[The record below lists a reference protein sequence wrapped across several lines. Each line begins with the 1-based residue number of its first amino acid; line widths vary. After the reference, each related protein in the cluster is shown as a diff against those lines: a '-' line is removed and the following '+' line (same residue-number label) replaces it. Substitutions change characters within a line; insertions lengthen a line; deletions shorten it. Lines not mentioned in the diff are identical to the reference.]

1 VRGMKERVG
10 CEWKKGFIM
19 ERRVKGY
26 ASLSG
31 ELTLPGDKSIS
42 HRAVI
47 LNSIARGRAK
57 IVNFA
62 PGADLIATVSCL
74 RALGVEIIEEGN
86 KLTISGVG
94 REGFREPSD
103 VLNASNS
110 ATTMRLL
117 AGLLAAQPFLSL
129 VTGDESLRSR
139 PMDRLIHPLR
149 LMGAE
154 IWGRGNDSLA
164 PLAIKGNRLKGIDY
178 RLPIA
183 SAQIKSAILIA
194 ALFAQ
199 GTTTVEEPTPSRD
212 HTERLLRNMG
222 VRVQSDGLRIS
233 LIPNSAPGS
242 TVDVH
247 IPGDISSAAFWLVA
261 GAIHPNAH
269 IKVTNTGINPT
280 RSGIIAVLLQMGAKL
295 KVEREWVVGGE
306 PVADLTVESS
316 NLVGTEI
323 GGSLIP
329 RLIDEIPLIALA
341 GAFARGTT
349 TIRDAQELRVKES
362 DRIGATVKELSRL
375 GADIDGLP
383 DGMIIRGGSKLR
395 GGDCSS
401 HHDHRLAMT
410 LGIAAVVAQG
420 ETVIHD
426 AQVVEMSYPSF
437 WQDLEK
443 LTHKI

>member
-1 VRGMKERVG
+1 
-10 CEWKKGFIM
+10 M
-19 ERRVKGY
+19 ERRVSGC
-26 ASLSG
+26 ASLRG
-31 ELTLPGDKSIS
+31 EVAPPGDKSIS

-47 LNSIARGRAK
+47 LNSIARGRAR
-57 IVNFA
+57 IENFA
-62 PGADLIATVSCL
+62 PGADLSATVSCL
-74 RALGVEIIEEGN
+74 RALGVEIVEEGDM
-86 KLTISGVG
+86 LTVSGVG
-94 REGFREPSD
+94 REGFREPPD
-103 VLNASNS
+103 VLNAGNS

-139 PMDRLIHPLR
+139 PMDRLIQPLR

-164 PLAIKGNRLKGIDY
+164 PLAIKGNRLRGIDY

-199 GTTTVEEPTPSRD
+199 GTTSVEEPAPSRD

-222 VRVQSDGLRIS
+222 VKVESDGPRIS
-233 LIPNSAPGS
+233 LIPNSTPLS
-242 TVDVH
+242 PIDVH
-247 IPGDISSAAFWLVA
+247 IPGDISSAAYWLIA
-261 GAIHPNAH
+261 GAIHPDAY
-269 IKVTNTGINPT
+269 IKVMNTGINPT
-280 RSGIIAVLLQMGAKL
+280 RSGIIDVLLRMGARL
-295 KVEREWVVGGE
+295 RVERERVVGGE
-306 PVADLTVESS
+306 PVADLAVESS
-316 NLVGTEI
+316 ELVGTEI

-383 DGMIIRGGSKLR
+383 DGMVIRGGRKLQ

-401 HHDHRLAMT
+401 NQDHRLAMT
-410 LGIAAVVAQG
+410 LGIAALVAQG

-426 AQVVEMSYPSF
+426 AEVVEMSYPNF
-437 WQDLEK
+437 WQDLER
-443 LTHKI
+443 LTHRI